1 MSPPDSIQLAAKLE
15 SFQEHWSPKVVAE
28 LNDNQIKLVK
38 LLGEFVWH
46 QHDDTDELFLVLDGE
61 MKIEFRSSKESTS
74 TVTRS
79 LRTGELLVVPQGMQ
93 HRPIAEQECHVLLIE
108 PRGVIN
114 TGEAGGPLTAPSDE
128 WI

>member
-1 MSPPDSIQLAAKLE
+1 MCHPDSINLASKLNLVE
-15 SFQEHWSPKVVAE
+15 AYWSPKVVAE
-28 LNDNQIKLVK
+28 LNANQIKLVK

-46 QHDDTDELFLVLDGE
+46 QHDDTDELFLVLEGE
-61 MKIEFRSSKESTS
+61 MKIEFRSSTDSTN
-74 TVTRS
+74 TLTRS
-79 LRTGELLVVPQGMQ
+79 LKAGEMLVVPQGMQ

-114 TGEAGGPLTAPSDE
+114 TGEAGGPLTAPSNE